1 MPATVVAFASCR
13 SEVVLTYW
21 PGCHKDTDL
30 NQELYIFCEKIC
42 SYVENLCLLYCAFT
56 FCLRIKD
63 TINKSNK
70 TRANTAETH
79 GWLNPKYCLLV
90 DFLHMK
96 LIIEQTPGILIINR
110 PGVAGAVPEKIG
122 NAPTP
127 RLEEQAWL
135 KSNNSLWGKII

>member
-1 MPATVVAFASCR
+1 MAFASCR
-13 SEVVLTYW
+13 SKVVLTSCL
-21 PGCHKDTDL
+21 GCRKDTDL
-30 NQELYIFCEKIC
+30 NQEPYIYCDKLC

-79 GWLNPKYCLLV
+79 GRPNPKYCLLV

-96 LIIEQTPGILIINR
+96 LIVEQTPGMLIINR
-110 PGVAGAVPEKIG
+110 PDVAGAVPELQKYG
-122 NAPTP
+122 NAPP
-127 RLEEQAWL
+127 PPIQF
-135 KSNNSLWGKII
+135 KY